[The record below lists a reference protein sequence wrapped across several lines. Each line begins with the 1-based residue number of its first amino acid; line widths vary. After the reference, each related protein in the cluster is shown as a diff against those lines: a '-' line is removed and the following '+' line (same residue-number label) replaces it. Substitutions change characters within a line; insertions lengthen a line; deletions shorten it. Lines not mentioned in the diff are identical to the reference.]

1 MTANQ
6 KRKLNKSIFIKYLQD
21 VVPSIAIREVSPSA
35 TVDVARSRRLQSIE
49 PAINQQEIQQF
60 NTRIKQQYITQ
71 S

>member
-6 KRKLNKSIFIKYLQD
+6 KRKINKSIFIKYLQD

-35 TVDVARSRRLQSIE
+35 AVDVARSRRLQSIE

-60 NTRIKQQYITQ
+60 NTRIKQQ
-71 S
+71 